1 MRSTAD
7 ARLELLARGQHGVFT
22 RADALRCG
30 HSSRTVKRRVEIRQ
44 WEPLFQGVY
53 TFPSVPPSWL
63 RDQSAAARWVRGWAA
78 GRSAAYLHELPGFE
92 DRALEVL
99 TKNRKVVP
107 HSGVIVHVTT
117 RLPREHMT
125 IVQNIP
131 CTSIERTLL
140 DLCGQVRR
148 RRAAIAVDHSLH
160 RGLTTL
166 GAIDHC
172 LYLTAR
178 QGRNGCGILRELLH
192 ERLELRGFPNSPLE
206 TVVFEMLVEAGLPV
220 PQLQYEIFDSG
231 GRFVARPDF
240 VYPTEKLVL
249 EAHSKLWHEGRA
261 FAERDQIKHSK
272 LVELG
277 YRILYVTWAD
287 ATRFAEGTTQKI
299 RSGLVLPRP
308 RAEAR
313 IDPRRTALWGA

>member
-7 ARLELLARGQHGVFT
+7 ARLDLLARGQHGVFT

-30 HSSRTVKRRVEIRQ
+30 HSARTVKRRIEIRQ
-44 WEPLFQGVY
+44 WEPIFQGVY
-53 TFPSVPPSWL
+53 TFPSVPSSWL

-78 GRSAAYLHELPGFE
+78 GKAAAYLHELPGFE

-99 TKNRKVVP
+99 TENRKVVP

-117 RLPREHMT
+117 RLPREHRT

-131 CTSIERTLL
+131 CTSVERTLL

-166 GAIDHC
+166 GDIDHC

-178 QGRNGCGILRELLH
+178 RGRNGCGILRELLH
-192 ERLELRGFPNSPLE
+192 ERLELREFPNSPLE
-206 TVVFEMLVEAGLPV
+206 TVVFEMLVDAELPV
-220 PQLQYEIFDSG
+220 PQLQHEIFDTD

-249 EAHSKLWHEGRA
+249 EAHSKLWHEGPA
-261 FAERDQIKHSK
+261 LGHRDEIRHRR

-277 YRILYVTWAD
+277 YTIMYVTWAD
-287 ATRFAEGTTQKI
+287 ATRFAQGTTEKI
-299 RSGLVLPRP
+299 RSSLAVRRRQP
-308 RAEAR
+308 EAR
-313 IDPRRTALWGA
+313 SAPHRTALWGA